1 MLPKNGIDAISR
13 PWHSAVAPPSA
24 PKSGVRLTESR

>member
-13 PWHSAVAPPSA
+13 PRHSAVTP
-24 PKSGVRLTESR
+24 RLQFS